1 MGFLSVG
8 APGAAVAADGG
19 GGLAGAGLER
29 VGPAGAGADG
39 ADRAG
44 AGAGAGAHGADQAGA
59 GAHGDADALLLRC
72 RALVRPALAG
82 AVGRLH
88 PWTGEMAAFSLG
100 WADVDGTPEPGA
112 SEGKGV
118 RQALAVLGAEAVG
131 ADGRVAVAGAVA
143 VELVHAF
150 SLLHDDI
157 MDGDALRR
165 QRETV
170 WKAYG
175 TGPAVLA
182 GDALFALAV
191 QSLAEVPGT
200 HTGPA
205 VRRLGETLTDLVRG
219 QADDLCFED
228 RPWTGP
234 DAVRPEAYR
243 VMAEHKTGALLG
255 CAAALG
261 ALLGGAPEATVAA
274 LDRAGRH
281 LGVAF
286 QAVDDLLGVWGDPAV
301 TGKPVHGD
309 LRRGKKTY
317 PVLAALAAGTPE
329 SRELAALL
337 EAAAPGAPA
346 PGRPG
351 TPGAPSP
358 HRVDAAGPLDDPA
371 VAARAASLVERAG
384 GRAAT
389 MREAVDQLAAAR
401 RCLHAVRLLPGPSRD
416 LDALLAFLLHR
427 AV

>member
-1 MGFLSVG
+1 M
-8 APGAAVAADGG
+8 DG
-19 GGLAGAGLER
+19 AGAGL
-29 VGPAGAGADG
+29 DG
-39 ADRAG
+39 V
-44 AGAGAGAHGADQAGA
+44 
-59 GAHGDADALLLRC
+59 GAHGDAAALLLRC

-219 QADDLCFED
+219 QAEDLCFED

-243 VMAEHKTGALLG
+243 SMAEHKTGSLLG

-317 PVLAALAAGTPE
+317 PVLAALAAGTPA

-337 EAAAPGAPA
+337 EASAPGPA
-346 PGRPG
+346 PGRA
-351 TPGAPSP
+351 GAPSP
-358 HRVDAAGPLDDPA
+358 HRVDATGTLDDPV

-401 RCLHAVRLLPGPSRD
+401 RCLHAVPLRPGPSRD